1 MPTSCLKSCRFRL
14 FRSSCFRLLRLDFSV
29 SENWWF
35 MQVFLSD
42 TCVLM
47 NLSLMVANKSIRFSL
62 MQHRIAI
69 LMQKVNFFLQ
79 LVMSEN
85 IEIYQL
91 PYDLY
96 LITITFRNFHKRFES
111 LSQVDSL
118 NRESSSRSY
127 WYWLFCFWRLFTRE
141 PTHVRM
147 TIEIPTEAPVS
158 IAMQNTTIRW
168 VRRKRSSFC
177 KGCILSIVYILPDT
191 TGQIRKPNGKHLISS
206 HWFY

>member
-1 MPTSCLKSCRFRL
+1 
-14 FRSSCFRLLRLDFSV
+14 
-29 SENWWF
+29 
-35 MQVFLSD
+35 
-42 TCVLM
+42 M

-127 WYWLFCFWRLFTRE
+127 
-141 PTHVRM
+141 
-147 TIEIPTEAPVS
+147 
-158 IAMQNTTIRW
+158 
-168 VRRKRSSFC
+168 
-177 KGCILSIVYILPDT
+177 
-191 TGQIRKPNGKHLISS
+191 
-206 HWFY
+206 